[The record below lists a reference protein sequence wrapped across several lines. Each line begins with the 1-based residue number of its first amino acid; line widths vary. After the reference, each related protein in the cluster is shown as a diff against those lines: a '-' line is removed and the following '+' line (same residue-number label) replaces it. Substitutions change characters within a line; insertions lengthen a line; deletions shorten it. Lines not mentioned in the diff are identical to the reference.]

1 MVRHDVDSI
10 LAQRTRSVSDESDE
24 SVQHSV
30 ANNSEAS
37 SQSESSHAS
46 SYSGSSSSNSSFF
59 ENSDSVDYM
68 CETVAREI
76 CQLTGKKIGGATIKS
91 FYYGYSDSKYST
103 VKLVSQWLDSK
114 EY

>member
-59 ENSDSVDYM
+59 ENV
-68 CETVAREI
+68 EARFKQIFNSLRVILLTI
-76 CQLTGKKIGGATIKS
+76 C
-91 FYYGYSDSKYST
+91 
-103 VKLVSQWLDSK
+103 VKR
-114 EY
+114 